1 MTNERW
7 WKILGLGLLV
17 WLIPLVARLALV
29 WLEIL
34 SRDAYIQLV
43 LLVGVAV
50 VLWALALYL
59 PGVQGNKRGEGL
71 LIGVTWLG
79 MAVVLDV
86 AFLALTEPGF
96 DILYYLANHAWV
108 FLYIPASAVVCGHLA
123 QVVDQATTVRPLR
136 PPRFPIR

>member
-34 SRDAYIQLV
+34 SREAFITLI
-43 LLVGVAV
+43 LLIEFVV

-71 LIGVTWLG
+71 LLGVTWLG
-79 MAVVLDV
+79 MVLVLDV
-86 AFLALTEPGF
+86 AFRALTEPAF
-96 DILYYLANHAWV
+96 DILRYLANQAWV
-108 FLYIPASAVVCGHLA
+108 FFYIPASAVICGHLA
-123 QVVDQATTVRPLR
+123 QVIDQATIVHPLG
-136 PPRFPIR
+136 PPRFRIR